1 MFTGK
6 RNISQCLRL
15 VEEDKAITS
24 PAAKLPYYPL
34 VVKRGRGAT
43 VEDVDGN
50 TYIDFLA
57 SAGAINTGHCHPKV
71 VEAIKKQTEELILY
85 TSVYMYHEPQIDL
98 TRELLAITPGD
109 FRKRAYYGLAGSDAN
124 DGIIKLAR
132 IATGRPKIVAY
143 LRAYHGSTYGALSM
157 SAVSLPMHRGLG
169 PLLPDIYHVPYPDT
183 YRTPFPG
190 MTEDQVT
197 DFALEQIKIAFTTNI
212 PPDEVAAI
220 VIEPIQGDSG
230 LIVPP
235 VRYMKLLRKLCDDYG
250 ILLVSEEVQ
259 QGFGRTGKWFG
270 IENFD
275 VVPDAIV
282 MGKAIASGLPLG
294 AVVAR
299 AELLEKWQAPAHLFT
314 AAGNPVCCAAALAT
328 IEVIKEENLLE
339 NATVMGKY
347 IKGRFLEMQ
356 KKYEI
361 IGDVRGIG
369 LSIGVDLVKDRQTK
383 ERHGEAAAKI
393 CYRAWERGL
402 LLSFFS
408 GSVLRIQPPLVLT
421 KEQADSALGIIE
433 ESFKDFYEGDIPDS
447 IFETVKGW

>member
-1 MFTGK
+1 MFNK
-6 RNISQCLRL
+6 QRDIRQCLRL

-34 VVKRGRGAT
+34 VVRRGRGAT

-57 SAGAINTGHCHPKV
+57 SAGAVNTGHCHPKV
-71 VEAIKKQTEELILY
+71 VEAIRKQSEELILY
-85 TSVYMYHEPQIDL
+85 THVYMYHEPVI
-98 TRELLAITPGD
+98 ELSKNLISITPGD
-109 FRKRAYYGLAGSDAN
+109 YRKRVYYGLAGSDAN

-132 IATGRPKIVAY
+132 IATGRPKILAY

-190 MTEDQVT
+190 MGEDEVS
-197 DFALEQIKIAFTTNI
+197 DYAIEQIRIAFSTNI
-212 PPDEVAAI
+212 PPDETAAI

-230 LIVPP
+230 LVVPP
-235 VRYMKLLRKLCDDYG
+235 VKYMKALRKLCDEYG

-275 VVPDAIV
+275 VIPDAIV

-299 AELLEKWQAPAHLFT
+299 ADLMEKWEAPAHLFT
-314 AAGNPVCCAAALAT
+314 AAGNPVCCAAAVAT
-328 IEVIKEENLLE
+328 ISVIREENLLE
-339 NATVMGKY
+339 TATVLGAH
-347 IKGRFLEMQ
+347 IKKRFLQMQ

-369 LSIGVDLVKDRQTK
+369 LSIGVDLVKNRDTK
-383 ERHGEAAAKI
+383 ERHCEAAAKI

-408 GSVLRIQPPLVLT
+408 GSVLRIQPPLVIS
-421 KEQADSALGIIE
+421 KEQADQALDIIN
-433 ESFKDFYEGDIPDS
+433 ESFEDFYAGDIPDS

>member
-6 RNISQCLRL
+6 RDISKCLRL

-34 VVKRGRGAT
+34 VVRRGRGAT

-50 TYIDFLA
+50 TYIDFLS

-71 VEAIKKQTEELILY
+71 VDAIKRQAEELILY
-85 TSVYMYHEPQIDL
+85 THVYMYHEPVIQL
-98 TRELLAITPGD
+98 TKELISITPGNY
-109 FRKRAYYGLAGSDAN
+109 RKRAYYGLAGSDAN

-132 IATGRPKIVAY
+132 LSTGRPKILAY

-190 MTEDQVT
+190 MTEDEVS
-197 DFALEQIKIAFTTNI
+197 DFAMEQIRVALSTNV

-230 LIVPP
+230 LVVPP
-235 VRYMKLLRKLCDDYG
+235 VKYMKSLRKLCDEYG

-275 VVPDAIV
+275 VVPDAVV

-299 AELLEKWQAPAHLFT
+299 AELMEKWQAPAHLFT

-328 IEVIKEENLLE
+328 ISVIREENLLE
-339 NATVMGKY
+339 NARTVGAH
-347 IKGRFLEMQ
+347 IKERFLGMQ
-356 KKYEI
+356 RKYEI

-369 LSIGVDLVKDRQTK
+369 LSIGVDLVKDRMTK
-383 ERHGEAAAKI
+383 ERNNEAAAKI

-408 GSVLRIQPPLVLT
+408 GSVLRIQPPLVIT
-421 KEQADSALGIIE
+421 RQQADEALDIIGQ
-433 ESFKDFYEGDIPDS
+433 SFEDFLSGDIPDS
-447 IFETVKGW
+447 IFDTVKGW